1 MRYFLAR
8 HLKTCEDNYFTNTY
22 MFNVLHAC
30 MTFYKPSEHLIYW
43 HLPVDLSVDYLLMFF
58 VMVMLL
64 MDLYD
69 DYNVSKL

>member
-1 MRYFLAR
+1 
-8 HLKTCEDNYFTNTY
+8 

-43 HLPVDLSVDYLLMFF
+43 HLPVDLAVDYLLMFF